1 VTAGSPRVAPGG
13 LRDIGPVA
21 WTVAQVSGI
30 VTGTTAPNVFLVLG
44 RNRRLFRGW
53 IRFAAK
59 LMPGGRLP
67 RADSELVII
76 RVAHLAGSAYEL
88 EQHRRLGR
96 RAGLSA
102 EAIERAPVGPDAPG
116 WTPRQQLLLTAVDE
130 LHVDRDLSDD
140 TWAAL
145 REHLDEPTAMEL
157 VLLAGHYEM
166 LATAIQALRVPADR
180 PRRRSDRG

>member
-1 VTAGSPRVAPGG
+1 VSPPAARVAPGS
-13 LRDIGPVA
+13 LRQVGPLAWIVA
-21 WTVAQVSGI
+21 RVSGR
-30 VTGTTAPNVFLVLG
+30 VTGTTPPNVFLVLG

-53 IRFAAK
+53 LHFAGK

-102 EAIERAPVGPDAPG
+102 DDVERALDGPGAAG
-116 WTPRQQLLLTAVDE
+116 WTPRQRMLLTVVDE
-130 LHVDRDLSDD
+130 LHLDRDLSDP
-140 TWAAL
+140 TWAL
-145 REHLDEPTAMEL
+145 VREHLDERTAIEL
-157 VLLAGHYEM
+157 VMLAGHYEM
-166 LATAIQALRVPADR
+166 LATAIQVLRVPPDR
-180 PRRRSDRG
+180 PRRGPS